1 MHFKCFWEIPKRR
14 PVFFPTARLK
24 IKGSNGITAT
34 KEGRPTTVA
43 TFPNPSNW
51 PKCTGATQGSL
62 ARLFGVNSEDII
74 PNFPSFQKLKSLNSK
89 GVPQIKTKHATSI
102 LGLHKTQNRSY
113 CLVRLVFC
121 VFSLILYCRGQQTL
135 RIKSAIQLNRKNS
148 FSVLVRDFPFLFLFC
163 SSARE
168 SRFVRHGGHRPRVS
182 CGGQEKVDMERRCPW
197 GHV

>member
-1 MHFKCFWEIPKRR
+1 MHFNCLHTLPTKDGQPTNAMHFKCFWEIPKRR

-102 LGLHKTQNRSY
+102 LVLHTTEEEDTKHELLSCPPRV
-113 CLVRLVFC
+113 LC
-121 VFSLILYCRGQQTL
+121 VFPYSLLPWP
-135 RIKSAIQLNRKNS
+135 ANS
-148 FSVLVRDFPFLFLFC
+148 SYQVGNT
-163 SSARE
+163 A
-168 SRFVRHGGHRPRVS
+168 
-182 CGGQEKVDMERRCPW
+182 K
-197 GHV
+197 